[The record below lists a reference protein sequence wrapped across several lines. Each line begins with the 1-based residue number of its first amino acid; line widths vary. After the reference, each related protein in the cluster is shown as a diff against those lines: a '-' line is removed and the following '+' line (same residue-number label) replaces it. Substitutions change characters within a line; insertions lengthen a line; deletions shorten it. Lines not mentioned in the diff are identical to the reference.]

1 MSAEANKRLVRQF
14 YEAIERKD
22 FDALAPMVHPDFVF
36 YNQVDTP
43 HKGLQGLIDSEQK
56 NFDAF
61 ESFVFPIVDMIAE
74 GDKVAVFMMFEGSGY
89 RTDVFGVPANG
100 RSLRMSLCMWLTVVD
115 GKIIEK
121 RAHFD
126 VGDIRRQ
133 LTPS

>member
-1 MSAEANKRLVRQF
+1 MNSEQNKALVRRF

-43 HKGLQGLIDSEQK
+43 YKGLQGLIDSEKK
-56 NFDAF
+56 NFESF
-61 ESFVFPIVDMIAE
+61 ETFVFPIVDMIAE
-74 GDKVAVFMMFEGSGY
+74 RDKVAVYMMFEGKGY
-89 RTDVFGVPANG
+89 CSNVFGIPANG
-100 RSLRMSLCMWLTVVD
+100 RSLRMSLCMWLTVKD
-115 GKIIEK
+115 GKIVEK

-133 LTPS
+133 LTP

>member
-1 MSAEANKRLVRQF
+1 MTSEENKALVRRF

-22 FDALAPMVHPDFVF
+22 FDALTPMVHPDFVF

-43 HKGLQGLIDSEQK
+43 YKGLQGLIDSEKK
-56 NFDAF
+56 NFESF
-61 ESFVFPIVDMIAE
+61 ETFVFPIVDMIAE
-74 GDKVAVFMMFEGSGY
+74 RDKVAVYMMFEGKGY
-89 RTDVFGVPANG
+89 RSNVFGIPANG
-100 RSLRMSLCMWLTVVD
+100 KSLRMSLCMWLTVKD

-133 LTPS
+133 LTP